1 MAEAAI
7 QAVITAVAVVSA
19 VDLAEAADII
29 AAEDITAE
37 VQAVI
42 PDWAACSVLRLKL

>member
-7 QAVITAVAVVSA
+7 QAVITAVAVASA
-19 VDLAEAADII
+19 VDLAEAADIM
-29 AAEDITAE
+29 AVENITAE

-42 PDWAACSVLRLKL
+42 PDWAACSVLRLNL

>member
-7 QAVITAVAVVSA
+7 QAVITAVAVVLVA
-19 VDLAEAADII
+19 ALAEAADIM
-29 AAEDITAE
+29 AVEDITAE

-42 PDWAACSVLRLKL
+42 PDWVASSVLGSK